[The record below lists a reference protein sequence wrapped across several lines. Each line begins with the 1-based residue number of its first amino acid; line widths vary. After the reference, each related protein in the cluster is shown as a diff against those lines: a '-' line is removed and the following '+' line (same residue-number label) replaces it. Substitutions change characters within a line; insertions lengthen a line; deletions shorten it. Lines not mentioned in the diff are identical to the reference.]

1 MSIRLLPGRRRRV
14 QVLTG
19 ERAYGWLFVGPALVG
34 LLVFLVLPIA
44 VTIWLSFRQ
53 WNGIVSP
60 FESQPAGLDNYREL
74 LTEPGV
80 RRGDFAK
87 ALRNNLYYVLGVV
100 PTQTFLAFVLAVI
113 VNQKVLRGRGFF
125 RTAYYFPSI
134 TSSIAVALMFTF
146 MFQINGMINAVL
158 PGRSVNWLDNANGL
172 VHLLLGAVGV
182 RQAPGWMVDAEFMD
196 LSLWEWLSG
205 PSVTMSAIMTLSI
218 WTTTGTMMLIFL
230 AGLQSINPSV
240 EEAAM
245 VDGATA
251 VQRFWRVI
259 VPQMKPIIFFVLT
272 LGVIGT
278 WQVFDQIFA
287 ISFGGP
293 QKTTLTPAFL
303 IYVQLFQNSQGGIAA
318 AIAVILLAIIV
329 AFTLVQRRLTWE
341 RR

>member
-1 MSIRLLPGRRRRV
+1 
-14 QVLTG
+14 VLAG
-19 ERAYGWLFVGPALVG
+19 ERTLGWLFTAPALAG

-44 VTIWLSFRQ
+44 VTVWVSTRQ

-74 LTEPGV
+74 LLDSGV

-87 ALRNNLYYVLGVV
+87 ALRNNFYYVVGVV
-100 PTQTFLAFVLAVI
+100 PTQTFLALVLAVI
-113 VNQKVLRGRGFF
+113 LNQRWLRGRGFF

-146 MFQINGMINAVL
+146 LFQINGLINAVL
-158 PGRSVNWLDNANGL
+158 PGKAINWLDNPNGL
-172 VHLLLGAVGV
+172 IHLLLGVFGV
-182 RQAPGWMVDAEFMD
+182 DRAPAWMAETEIMD

-205 PSVTMSAIMTLSI
+205 PSVTLTAIMILAV

-240 EEAAM
+240 EEAAL
-245 VDGATA
+245 VDGANA
-251 VQRFWRVI
+251 FQRFWRI
-259 VPQMKPIIFFVLT
+259 TIPLMRPIIFFVLT

-303 IYVQLFQNSQGGIAA
+303 IYTHLFENSRGGTAA
-318 AIAVILLAIIV
+318 AIAVILFCIIMV
-329 AFTLVQRRLTWE
+329 FTLLQRRLTRE
-341 RR
+341 GR